1 MKVVL
6 TAKAVRDLE
15 AIGDRIFK
23 DNPERALSFVEE
35 LRACCLS
42 LKEQPRAWP
51 VVPRY
56 EALGIRRRL
65 HRGYLIFYRIS
76 AERIE
81 VIHILHGA
89 RHYEPLLFPEE

>member
-1 MKVVL
+1 MRVVL

-15 AIGDRIFK
+15 AIGDRVFK
-23 DNPERALSFVEE
+23 GNPERALNLVEE

-56 EALGIRRRL
+56 EAFGIRRRL
-65 HRGYLIFYRIS
+65 HRDYLIFYRIG

-81 VIHILHGA
+81 VIHILHSA